1 MEAKGKQTDGW
12 PHQQDRWSAPGTGH
26 FSWCPTVGKALPRH
40 CLVGLKDKNGL
51 CQTKP
56 PPFGCWRFHAN
67 VQIQW
72 WSFWNG
78 ILVSRQGRWARSV
91 LWNVVQLSGPCGHSW
106 RTPAAV
112 TAHLVTWQIKRC
124 PTQAVSSLS
133 VAYPMGGPR
142 AIDFAAFFHDK
153 THLSFT
159 MTPEWGFKG
168 LESESHEFSSCT
180 KRNPCNSSCLITS
193 PLNI

>member
-1 MEAKGKQTDGW
+1 MAGLPSRTGGQLLGLAIF
-12 PHQQDRWSAPGTGH
+12 HGAQQWARRSPDTACWTEGQE
-26 FSWCPTVGKALPRH
+26 LPF
-40 CLVGLKDKNGL
+40 
-51 CQTKP
+51 QAKP

-78 ILVSRQGRWARSV
+78 ILVSRSGRWAWSV

-168 LESESHEFSSCT
+168 LESESHEFTSCT
-180 KRNPCNSSCLITS
+180 KRNPWNSSCLITS